1 MNTAI
6 QVNLRFFA
14 SLREQLGCA
23 ELVVTLPAEV
33 ATVGQLRDWLMLRGG
48 VWAQALSHDRILRM
62 AYQQVMCE
70 ASEPLQRSDPTQ
82 EIAFF
87 PPVTGG

>member
-1 MNTAI
+1 MTVPI

-14 SLREQLGCA
+14 SVREQLGCS
-23 ELVVTLPAEV
+23 EQVVTLPSEL
-33 ATVGQLRDWLMLRGG
+33 ATVGQVRDWLILRGE
-48 VWAQALSHDRILRM
+48 VWAQALSHDRSLRM
-62 AYQQVMCE
+62 AYQQVMCDS
-70 ASEPLQRSDPTQ
+70 SEPLLCSGPNH